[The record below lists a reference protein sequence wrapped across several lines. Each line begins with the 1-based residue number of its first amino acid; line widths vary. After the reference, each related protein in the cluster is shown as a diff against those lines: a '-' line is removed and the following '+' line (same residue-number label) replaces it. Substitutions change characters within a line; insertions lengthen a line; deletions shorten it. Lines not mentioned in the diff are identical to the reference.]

1 MKIKLIS
8 ASENTV
14 YVTDELRGKCAALI
28 TSPNLPEIW
37 S

>member
-8 ASENTV
+8 ASENTG
-14 YVTDELRGKCAALI
+14 YVTNEVSGKCAALI

>member
-14 YVTDELRGKCAALI
+14 CITDELGGKRAALI